1 MAHLGN
7 IQQLLN
13 NDVNYRRRFLND
25 PVGALAEQSLILSP
39 EMQMQLRQMVSQA
52 QASPRAVPG
61 AVAGGWPLASVL
73 KKVEPSG
80 TGLASMM
87 AKQRGM
93 GLANMGKPGPV
104 AKHVPLI
111 IAFE

>member
-13 NDVNYRRRFLND
+13 TDVNYRRRFLND
-25 PVGALAEQSLILSP
+25 PVAALAEHGLILSP

-52 QASPRAVPG
+52 QASPRPVPG

-80 TGLASMM
+80 TGLAKYRS
-87 AKQRGM
+87 M
-93 GLANMGKPGPV
+93 GLASMGKQGPV
-104 AKHVPLI
+104 PKHVPLI